1 MWLIFIIACIV
12 VALAAL
18 IVIYIG
24 HKIIQKIERDDRVS
38 EVEDEAYEQAKKISC
53 HINCINR
60 WSVYCESVRKSRTG
74 RGWSCLLYERWRKGR
89 NVKTWMA
96 FHKST

>member
-38 EVEDEAYEQAKKISC
+38 EVEDKRMSKQ
-53 HINCINR
+53 R
-60 WSVYCESVRKSRTG
+60 R
-74 RGWSCLLYERWRKGR
+74 
-89 NVKTWMA
+89 
-96 FHKST
+96 

>member
-38 EVEDEAYEQAKKISC
+38 DIEDEAYEQAKKI
-53 HINCINR
+53 IRNQYMEDNR
-60 WSVYCESVRKSRTG
+60 KYGE
-74 RGWSCLLYERWRKGR
+74 
-89 NVKTWMA
+89 
-96 FHKST
+96 